1 MIFFDLLLVL
11 WLERMSLCFP
21 PQVHLQTQQKVSR
34 GLLGMGVQVLKSHGV
49 LAFYNGL
56 TASLGRQV
64 SGLMTLL
71 LPQRLLCGR
80 VMHENTISC

>member
-1 MIFFDLLLVL
+1 MVFLFV
-11 WLERMSLCFP
+11 CFL

-34 GLLGMGVQVLKSHGV
+34 GLLGMGFQVMKSHGV

-64 SGLMTLL
+64 S
-71 LPQRLLCGR
+71 
-80 VMHENTISC
+80 